1 MFFFTIFT
9 KRWDGREGGSTDT
22 RGDSSDR
29 IPLPSIRGEDKKKKE
44 IKSKFKLCVNVTL
57 TEVKRV

>member
-29 IPLPSIRGEDKKKKE
+29 IPLPSIRGEDKKKK
-44 IKSKFKLCVNVTL
+44 SRVMFKLCVNVTL